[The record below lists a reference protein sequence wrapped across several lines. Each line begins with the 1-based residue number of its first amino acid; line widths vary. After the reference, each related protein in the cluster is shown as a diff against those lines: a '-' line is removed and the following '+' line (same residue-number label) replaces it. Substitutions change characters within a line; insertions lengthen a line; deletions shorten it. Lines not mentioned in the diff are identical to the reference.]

1 MVDRPDSKKTFHG
14 RQANVYV
21 ADPIDREA
29 LESDT
34 PIDEQLDDTTET
46 VYTGDVMDIE
56 ISDPEA
62 TVEVEN
68 TFGGQFKQETPSDG
82 VEIDVTMRF
91 RDMEVFKEMHGE
103 ATDVG
108 DTDFRRIEGTE
119 EPGSRTER
127 LFVFELQDGDD
138 VLRYAANQA
147 LFEQFGDV
155 SLDADGFAEIS
166 GIVMALVED
175 RIIEQNF

>member
-1 MVDRPDSKKTFHG
+1 MPDEKKTFHG
-14 RQANVYV
+14 RQAEVYV
-21 ADPIDREA
+21 ADAIERSELD
-29 LESDT
+29 SDT
-34 PIDEQLDDTTET
+34 PIDEQLDDATET
-46 VYTGDVMDIE
+46 VYTGDVMNIE

-62 TVEVEN
+62 SVEVEN
-68 TFGGQFKQETPSDG
+68 TFGGQFKQETPADG

-91 RDMEVFKEMHGE
+91 RDLEVFEEMHGDAE
-103 ATDVG
+103 DVG
-108 DTDFRRIEGTE
+108 STDFRRIEGSE

-138 VLRYAANQA
+138 VLRYAANKA
-147 LFEQFGDV
+147 LFQQFGDV

-166 GIVMALVED
+166 GVVMTLIED